1 MDTKN
6 QTNTSINTKEEL
18 ENFIC
23 KNWDEVNSY
32 IESLKKDLPIPF
44 YSSVD
49 VRESKFK
56 YAPVDHNMFPAGFNN
71 LCAPDLRD
79 ASKVTSETLKKIN
92 PTAKVIG
99 IFPESH
105 TKNLMYLDHL
115 TTLGRLVEEAG
126 YKVRFLSFDATLF
139 QNGEDCLGL
148 VSNNGTALTI
158 CKASVE
164 NGEMFVNGE
173 KMDMIICNNDQSNPW
188 PVDWNEVKTIMS
200 PTPKIGWFRRQKNT
214 HFGYYKKVA
223 DEFCAHFNINP
234 DLIQAKFKG
243 VEDVDFENKNGLEKL
258 GTAVDE
264 LIGELKP
271 GSKVFVKASQGTYGM
286 GISVVASGEEIIN
299 MNRKTRNK
307 MDVGKNSIKFTS
319 LLVQE
324 GVETIIKYDDMP
336 AEITIYMI
344 DGNSI
349 GGFMRI
355 NGEKD
360 DLGNLNSRGMVFRK
374 LCMGDVVE
382 SAEDHTTKEAMY
394 SVIAR
399 LSTIASAYEIKEVL

>member
-1 MDTKN
+1 MDIK
-6 QTNTSINTKEEL
+6 INNKEEL
-18 ENFIC
+18 ESFIV
-23 KNWDEVNSY
+23 KNWDEVNNY
-32 IESLKKDLPIPF
+32 IENLKKDLPIPF

-79 ASKVTSETLKKIN
+79 ATKIVTETLKKLN
-92 PTAKVIG
+92 PNAKMIG
-99 IFPESH
+99 IFPESN
-105 TKNLMYLDHL
+105 TKNTMYLDHL
-115 TTLGRLVEEAG
+115 ATLGKLIEDAG
-126 YKVRFLSFDATLF
+126 YTVRFLSFDPNLF
-139 QNGEDCLGL
+139 AENADCLGL
-148 VSNNGTALTI
+148 VSFSAHNITI

-164 NGEMFVNGE
+164 NGDLIVNGQ
-173 KMDMIICNNDQSNPW
+173 KMDLIICNNDQSNPW
-188 PVDWNEVKTIMS
+188 PIEWAEVKTVIN
-200 PTPKIGWFRRQKNT
+200 PTPKIGWFRRQKNI

-223 DEFCAHFNINP
+223 DEFCAHFKINP
-234 DLIQAKFKG
+234 DLIQAKFQG

-264 LIGELKP
+264 VIGSLKP

-286 GISVVASGEEIIN
+286 GISVVSSGEEIIN

-336 AEITIYMI
+336 AEITIYLI

-374 LCMGDVVE
+374 LCMGDVAE
-382 SAEDHTTKEAMY
+382 SPEDHTTKEAMY

-399 LSTIASAYEIKEVL
+399 LATIASAYEIKEVL

>member
-1 MDTKN
+1 MEIK
-6 QTNTSINTKEEL
+6 IHTKEEF

-23 KNWDEVNSY
+23 KNWEEVNQY
-32 IESLKKDLPIPF
+32 IETLKKDLPIPF

-49 VRESKFK
+49 VRESKTK
-56 YAPVDHNMFPAGFNN
+56 YAPVDHNMYPAGFNN
-71 LCAPDLRD
+71 LCTADFRD
-79 ASKVTSETLKKIN
+79 AIAVTKETLKKLN
-92 PTAKVIG
+92 PNASMIG

-115 TTLGRLVEEAG
+115 VTLGKLVEDSG
-126 YKVRFLSFDATLF
+126 YKVRFLSFDETLF

-148 VSNNGTALTI
+148 MSNSGTPLTI
-158 CKASVE
+158 CKASIKD
-164 NGEMFVNGE
+164 GELYVNGA
-173 KMDMIICNNDQSNPW
+173 KMDLIICNNDQSNPW
-188 PVDWNEVKTIMS
+188 PIEWSEVKTLIS

-214 HFGYYKKVA
+214 HFSYYKKVA
-223 DEFCAHFNINP
+223 DEFCAHFGINP
-234 DLIQAKFKG
+234 DLIQAKFVG
-243 VEDVDFENKNGLEKL
+243 VEDVDFEHKNGLEKL
-258 GTAVDE
+258 GAAVDS
-264 LIGELKP
+264 IIKELKP

-286 GISVVASGEEIIN
+286 GISVVSSGEEIIN

-324 GVETIIKYDDMP
+324 GVETIIKYDDKP
-336 AEITIYMI
+336 AEITIYLI
-344 DGNSI
+344 DGKSI

-382 SAEDHTTKEAMY
+382 TAEDHTTKEAVY
-394 SVIAR
+394 SLIAR
-399 LSTIASAYEIKEVL
+399 LSTIASGYEIKEVL

>member
-1 MDTKN
+1 MDK
-6 QTNTSINTKEEL
+6 INTKEQL
-18 ENFIC
+18 ESFIC
-23 KNWDEVNSY
+23 KNWDDVNSY
-32 IESLKKDLPIPF
+32 IENLKTNLPIPF

-56 YAPVDHNMFPAGFNN
+56 YAPVDHNMYPAGFNN
-71 LCAPDLRD
+71 LCAADLRD
-79 ASKVTSETLKKIN
+79 ATKITTDTIKKLN
-92 PTAKVIG
+92 PTAKMIG

-115 TTLGRLVEEAG
+115 STLGKLVVDAG
-126 YKVRFLSFDATLF
+126 YEVRFLSFDAALF
-139 QNGEDCLGL
+139 PEGTDCLGL
-148 VSNNGTALTI
+148 VSNSGASLTI
-158 CKASVE
+158 CKASIK
-164 NGEMFVNGE
+164 NGDLFVNGE
-173 KMDMIICNNDQSNPW
+173 KMDLIICNNDQSNPW
-188 PVDWNEVKTIMS
+188 PIDWAEVKTVIS

-223 DEFCAHFNINP
+223 DEFCAHFGINP
-234 DLIQAKFKG
+234 DLIQAKFIG
-243 VEDVDFENKNGLEKL
+243 VEDVDFENKSGLEKL
-258 GTAVDE
+258 GSAVDE
-264 LIGELKP
+264 VIGSLKP

-286 GISVVASGEEIIN
+286 GISVVSSGEEIIN

-324 GVETIIKYDDMP
+324 GVETIIKYDDKP
-336 AEITIYMI
+336 AEITIYLI

-382 SAEDHTTKEAMY
+382 SPEDHTMKEAMY

-399 LSTIASAYEIKEVL
+399 LATIAAAYEIKEVYKEIRL

>member
-1 MDTKN
+1 MEIK
-6 QTNTSINTKEEL
+6 INTKEEL

-23 KNWDEVNSY
+23 KNWDEVNAH
-32 IESLKKDLPIPF
+32 IENLKKDLPIPF

-49 VRESKFK
+49 VRESKLK

-71 LCAPDLRD
+71 LCAADLRD
-79 ASKVTSETLKKIN
+79 AIKVTSERLKRIN
-92 PTAKVIG
+92 PNAKMIG
-99 IFPESH
+99 IFPESN

-115 TTLGRLVEEAG
+115 STLSNLIEDAG
-126 YKVRFLSFDATLF
+126 YKVRLLSFDPALF
-139 QNGEDCLGL
+139 SDGKDCLGL
-148 VSNNGTALTI
+148 VSHSGSSLTV
-158 CKASVE
+158 CKATVE
-164 NGEMFVNGE
+164 HGDLFVNGE
-173 KMDMIICNNDQSNPW
+173 KMDLIICNNDQSNPW
-188 PVDWNEVKTIMS
+188 PIEWTEVNTIIS

-223 DEFCAHFNINP
+223 DEFCAHFGINP

-243 VEDVDFENKNGLEKL
+243 VEDVDFEQKSGLEKL
-258 GTAVDE
+258 GAAVDE
-264 LIGELKP
+264 VIASLKP

-286 GISVVASGEEIIN
+286 GISVVSSGEEIIN

-324 GVETIIKYDDMP
+324 GVETIIKYDDKP
-336 AEITIYMI
+336 AEITIYLI
-344 DGNSI
+344 DGQSI

-374 LCMGDVVE
+374 LCMGDVVDTP
-382 SAEDHTTKEAMY
+382 EDHTMKEAMY

-399 LSTIASAYEIKEVL
+399 LATIASAYEIKEVAE

>member
-1 MDTKN
+1 MG
-6 QTNTSINTKEEL
+6 TSISTINTKEEL
-18 ENFIC
+18 ETFIC
-23 KNWDEVNSY
+23 SRYDDVNRY
-32 IESLKKDLPIPF
+32 IDKLKVGLPIPF

-56 YAPVDHNMFPAGFNN
+56 YAPVDHNMYPAGFNN
-71 LCAPDLRD
+71 LCSADFTD
-79 ASKVTSETLKKIN
+79 ASVVTKETLTKLSPKAN
-92 PTAKVIG
+92 MIG

-115 TTLGRLVEEAG
+115 VTLGKMIEDAG
-126 YKVRFLSFDATLF
+126 YKVRFLSFDPNLF
-139 QNGEDCLGL
+139 LEGGDCLNL
-148 VSNNGTALTI
+148 LSHSGTPLTI
-158 CKASVE
+158 CKASIDQ
-164 NGEMFVNGE
+164 GEIYVFGT
-173 KMDMIICNNDQSNPW
+173 KCDLIICNNDQSNPW
-188 PVDWNEVKTIMS
+188 PIDWTSVTTPIT

-223 DEFCAHFNINP
+223 DDFCAHFGINP
-234 DLIQAKFKG
+234 DLIQAKFKA
-243 VEDVDFENKNGLEKL
+243 VDDVDFEAKNGLDKL
-258 GTAVDE
+258 GSAVDE
-264 LIGELKP
+264 LITELKP

-286 GISVVASGEEIIN
+286 GISVVSSGEEIIN

-336 AEITIYMI
+336 AEITIYLI
-344 DGNSI
+344 DGKSI

-374 LCMGDVVE
+374 LCMGEVVE
-382 SAEDHTTKEAMY
+382 SAKDHTTKEAIY
-394 SVIAR
+394 SMIAR
-399 LSTIASAYEIKEVL
+399 LSTIAAAYEIKEVL